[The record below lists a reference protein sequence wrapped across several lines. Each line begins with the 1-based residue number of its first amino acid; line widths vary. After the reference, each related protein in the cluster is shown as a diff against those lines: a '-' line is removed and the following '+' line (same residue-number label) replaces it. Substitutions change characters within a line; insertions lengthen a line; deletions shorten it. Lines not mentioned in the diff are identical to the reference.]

1 MTSHC
6 ECALLHADPSVLRNC
21 QECGTACCRSCAV
34 EVGSQVY
41 CRWCAMVLTPAV
53 SA

>member
-1 MTSHC
+1 MTRYC

-21 QECGTACCRSCAV
+21 RECGTACCRSCAV
-34 EVGSQVY
+34 EVESHAY
-41 CRWCAMVLTPAV
+41 CRWCAMALTPAV